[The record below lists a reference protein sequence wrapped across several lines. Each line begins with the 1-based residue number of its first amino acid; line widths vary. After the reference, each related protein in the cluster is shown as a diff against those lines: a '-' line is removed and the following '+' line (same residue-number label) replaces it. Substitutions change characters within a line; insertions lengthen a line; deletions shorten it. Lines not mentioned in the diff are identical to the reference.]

1 MRMDLRM
8 GFALGLK
15 SCIRAFVVDTG
26 KLCLPAQVFG
36 LERIVPAVFDEVRSA
51 LTELEIDLL
60 PDVQHPVILCSA
72 HYTANR
78 QIANSARFDFMREDG
93 KAAANAAVV
102 PQIAH
107 TAAPAAGWT
116 GAEAVFAHFPKSA
129 CFFPGNT
136 VD

>member
-1 MRMDLRM
+1 M

-78 QIANSARFDFMREDG
+78 QIVNSARFDFMREDG

-107 TAAPAAGWT
+107 TAVPAAGWT
-116 GAEAVFAHFPKSA
+116 GAEA
-129 CFFPGNT
+129 GT
-136 VD
+136 